1 MYKSIFY
8 SQEICLRKKFLPS
21 LSEMANLVANFV
33 FQIELAYTCTIA
45 SECMDVGVQV
55 KILFSRNVEI
65 EIFSYSYL
73 FFMYDKM
80 MLA

>member
-1 MYKSIFY
+1 M
-8 SQEICLRKKFLPS
+8 E
-21 LSEMANLVANFV
+21 
-33 FQIELAYTCTIA
+33 
-45 SECMDVGVQV
+45 VGVQV